1 MNPEVNAVLAEVKAQ
16 MASMDSPQPKAEGQ
30 AQAVDVNS
38 LRLPDFS
45 TMSIM
50 EATKWCMDNGINKA
64 LDISQ
69 TTGKKLHTIHT
80 AQWRIRKGDTVV
92 MSGARA
98 YPKHVKS
105 LEERVLSALKTG
117 CRTATTIHTY
127 VGKDVAIKVLNMK
140 LGSLVSRGLI
150 GKKKSVSTGHMKY
163 YPYDEALAKGC
174 LQEPKPKKNP
184 FEFKPDN
191 RLPSFVPPRSL
202 QIAEQLKP
210 MPIDQDRENYILFL
224 EKRVTEWQT
233 EARRL
238 QHEVDAKAKRE
249 VRNVAYDQAL
259 EQIESLRKEVKRLTI
274 IIEYYEG
281 KAGK

>member
-16 MASMDSPQPKAEGQ
+16 MLSLDNPKPTM
-30 AQAVDVNS
+30 
-38 LRLPDFS
+38 PDFNS
-45 TMSIM
+45 MSIM

-64 LDISQ
+64 LDIAQ

-80 AQWRIRKGDTVV
+80 AQWRIRKGDTAI

-127 VGKDVAIKVLNMK
+127 VGKDVALKVVNMK

-174 LQEPKPKKNP
+174 LQEPKVKKNP
-184 FEFKPDN
+184 FEFKPADD

-238 QHEVDAKAKRE
+238 QHEVDKPKRE

-259 EQIESLRKEVKRLTI
+259 EQIESLRKEIQRLTI
-274 IIEYYEG
+274 IVEYYEG

>member
-30 AQAVDVNS
+30 AQAVDINS

-80 AQWRIRKGDTVV
+80 AQWKIRKEGNVS
-92 MSGARA
+92 SGARA

-163 YPYDEALAKGC
+163 YPYEEALAKGC

>member
-16 MASMDSPQPKAEGQ
+16 MASMDNQKPE
-30 AQAVDVNS
+30 VDVNAP
-38 LRLPDFS
+38 RLPDFS
-45 TMSIM
+45 TLSVM

-64 LDISQ
+64 LDIAQ
-69 TTGKKLHTIHT
+69 TTGKRLNTIHT
-80 AQWRIRKGDTVV
+80 AQWKIRKGSNVS
-92 MSGARA
+92 SGAKA

-127 VGKDVAIKVLNMK
+127 VGKDVALKVLNMK

-150 GKKKSVSTGHMKY
+150 GKKKSVSTGYMKY

-174 LQEPKPKKNP
+174 LQKPKVKKNP
-184 FEFKPDN
+184 FEFKPTEKVI
-191 RLPSFVPPRSL
+191 SFAMPRSL
-202 QIAEQLKP
+202 EIAEQLKP

-224 EKRVTEWQT
+224 ENRVTEWQT

-238 QHEVDAKAKRE
+238 QREVDAKTRRE
-249 VRNVAYDQAL
+249 VRNVAYDEASA
-259 EQIESLRKEVKRLTI
+259 QIESLRKEIKRLTI
-274 IIEYYEG
+274 IVEYYEG

>member
-16 MASMDSPQPKAEGQ
+16 MLSLDNPKPTM
-30 AQAVDVNS
+30 
-38 LRLPDFS
+38 PDFNA
-45 TMSIM
+45 MSIM

-64 LDISQ
+64 SDIAQ

-80 AQWRIRKGDTVV
+80 AQWRIRKGDTVI

-127 VGKDVAIKVLNMK
+127 VGKDVALKVLNMK

-174 LQEPKPKKNP
+174 LQEPKVKKNP
-184 FEFKPDN
+184 FEFKPAE
-191 RLPSFVPPRSL
+191 RATEFVPPRSL

-238 QHEVDAKAKRE
+238 QHEVDAKSKRE
-249 VRNVAYDQAL
+249 VRNIAYDQAL
-259 EQIESLRKEVKRLTI
+259 EQIESLRKEIQRLTI
-274 IIEYYEG
+274 IVEYYEG